1 MKLKKPVTITIT
13 ESDNLAF
20 LWHVCNHAE
29 YIAKGKYDLNGI
41 SAKALGE
48 LGYRVHRTVNETNMW
63 KTIDGAVQEQKL
75 DVNTGRYKIKPIEV
89 KLNNEYTAQVTPTEV
104 VVGCQTISHE
114 AVRALCDA
122 VNKIGS

>member
-41 SAKALGE
+41 SAEALGE
-48 LGYRVHRTVNETNMW
+48 LGYRVHRTINETDMW
-63 KTIDGAVQEQKL
+63 KTINNAAEEQGINI
-75 DVNTGRYKIKPIEV
+75 NTGAYKVESIEV
-89 KLNNEYTAQVTPTEV
+89 KLNDGYTAQVTPVEV
-104 VVGCQTISHE
+104 IVGCPVISHE

-122 VNKIGS
+122 VNKIGA